1 MIAFLAGT
9 VDLILED
16 SAILDVQGVGYQVF
30 MTEQELLSLTFG
42 DKIKVYTHHH
52 QREDIVALF
61 GFLSRETLNLFQ
73 ILIGVNGIGPK
84 MAQGIFARTSSQE
97 LTSAIQREDVV
108 SLMKLP
114 GIGKK
119 TAQRL
124 VLELKDKLIEF
135 GLVDASPKI
144 REDELISYYD
154 YFQDAKAALIGLGY
168 QTQEIEKALKAIVV
182 NSKTEQTTESLIRG
196 FLQNAGKNR

>member
-1 MIAFLAGT
+1 MIAFLSGV
-9 VDLILED
+9 VDQILDD
-16 SAILDVQGVGYQVF
+16 SAILDVQGIGYQVF
-30 MTEQELLSLTFG
+30 MTEQELLSLNLA

-52 QREDIVALF
+52 QREDMVALF
-61 GFLSRETLNLFQ
+61 GFLNRDTLKLFQ

-84 MAQGIFARTSSQE
+84 MAQGIFARTSCE
-97 LTSAIQREDVV
+97 DLTYAIQREDVI

-114 GIGKK
+114 GVGKK

-124 VLELKDKLIEF
+124 VLELKEKLLEL
-135 GLVDASPKI
+135 GLVEVTPKVKD
-144 REDELISYYD
+144 DELINYYD

-168 QTQEIEKALKAIVV
+168 QSQEIEKALKTIIV
-182 NSKTEQTTESLIRG
+182 NSKIEQTTESLIRG